1 MEKISKEREAFN
13 LIKRAID
20 LGVQKG
26 NFGSIEETKA
36 VFDSLSVLHNMVEES
51 LKQQEPQA
59 QVHELSSK

>member
-1 MEKISKEREAFN
+1 MEKISKEAEAFN

-36 VFDSLSVLHNMVEES
+36 VFDSLSTLHNMVEGKNADNPVKAEVVS
-51 LKQQEPQA
+51 N
-59 QVHELSSK
+59 